1 MTTVFPW
8 ELAIFLLNKF
18 GINFTSIYNDR
29 GGIQREQLKAIS
41 KYKIL
46 TGAKSNAYK
55 TIQRLESS
63 KNKANINFE
72 ANLKNAMI
80 GTLSYELMNSLVE
93 SKHSDEI
100 TIKWLPSE
108 AAEHRIMHAL
118 QYGKTMSLKRANQL
132 GLGVDYN
139 CQCGMQIISGHKHI
153 KSFIDKIEKGKKL

>member
-8 ELAIFLLNKF
+8 ELAIFLLNKS
-18 GINFTSIYNDR
+18 GIDLSAVYNDR
-29 GGIQREQLKAIS
+29 GGMQRDQLKVIS

-72 ANLKNAMI
+72 ANIKNTMVR
-80 GTLSYELMNSLVE
+80 TLSYELMNSLVE
-93 SKHSDEI
+93 SKGHDEVM
-100 TIKWLPSE
+100 IKWLPSE

-118 QYGKTMSLKRANQL
+118 QYGKTMSLKRARDL
-132 GLGVDYN
+132 GLGIEPN